1 MRIFVPMGDRRVGQ
15 GKGTLSITGLGSCVA
30 IVLYDEASHVG
41 GLAHVLLP
49 DPSFSN
55 RDRCWLFV
63 TEAVPALLDELEE
76 AGAERSRLTA
86 RLVGGA
92 AMFQDTSPQNRPAIG
107 RRNVSAA
114 RKILARIGIP
124 IVAED
129 VGGQFGRSIDFDLSS
144 GRIQISSQ
152 GKNRV
157 EI

>member
-1 MRIFVPMGDRRVGQ
+1 MGDRRVAQ
-15 GKGTLSITGLGSCVA
+15 GEGTLSITGLGSCVA
-30 IVLYDEASHVG
+30 IVLYDEGTRVG

-49 DPSFSN
+49 DPSFSQ
-55 RDRCWLFV
+55 RERCWLFV
-63 TEAVPALLDELEE
+63 TEAIPALLDELEE

-92 AMFQDTSPQNRPAIG
+92 AMFQELSPQDRPNMG

-114 RKILARIGIP
+114 REMLARVGIP
-124 IVAED
+124 VVAED
-129 VGGQFGRSIDFDLSS
+129 VGGEFGRSMDFDLSN

-152 GKNRV
+152 GKSRG

>member
-1 MRIFVPMGDRRVGQ
+1 MRIFVPMGDRRVA
-15 GKGTLSITGLGSCVA
+15 KDEGTLSITGLGSCVA
-30 IVLYDEASHVG
+30 IVLYDQETRVG

-49 DPSFSN
+49 DPSFSQ
-55 RDRCWLFV
+55 RERCWLFA
-63 TEAVPALLDELEE
+63 TEAIPALLDELEE

-92 AMFQDTSPQNRPAIG
+92 AMFQELSPQERPNIG
-107 RRNVSAA
+107 GRNISAA
-114 RKILARIGIP
+114 REILARVGIP

-129 VGGQFGRSIDFDLSS
+129 VGGEFGRSIDFDLSN

-152 GKNRV
+152 GKSRV

>member
-1 MRIFVPMGDRRVGQ
+1 MGDRRVGQ

-55 RDRCWLFV
+55 RDRRWLFV

-92 AMFQDTSPQNRPAIG
+92 AMFQDLLPQDRPNFG

-129 VGGQFGRSIDFDLSS
+129 VGGEFGRSIDFDLSD

>member
-1 MRIFVPMGDRRVGQ
+1 MGDRRVGQ
-15 GKGTLSITGLGSCVA
+15 GRGTLSITGLGSCVA
-30 IVLYDEASHVG
+30 IVLYDETSHVG

-49 DPSFSN
+49 DPSFSK
-55 RDRCWLFV
+55 RERCWLFV

-76 AGAERSRLTA
+76 AGAERGRLTA

-92 AMFQDTSPQNRPAIG
+92 AMFQDLAPQEMPNIG
-107 RRNVSAA
+107 QRNISAA
-114 RKILARIGIP
+114 RKVLARVGIP

-129 VGGQFGRSIDFDLSS
+129 VGGGSGRSIDFDLSN
-144 GRIQISSQ
+144 GRIRVSSQ

>member
-1 MRIFVPMGDRRVGQ
+1 MGDRRVGQ
-15 GKGTLSITGLGSCVA
+15 GKGTLSITGLGSCIA

-49 DPSFSN
+49 DPSFSK

-63 TEAVPALLDELEE
+63 TEAIPALLDELEE
-76 AGAERSRLTA
+76 AGADRGRLTA
-86 RLVGGA
+86 RLIGGA
-92 AMFQDTSPQNRPAIG
+92 AMFQDLLGQDKPNIG
-107 RRNVSAA
+107 RRNISAA
-114 RKILARIGIP
+114 RRMLARVGIP
-124 IVAED
+124 VVGED
-129 VGGQFGRSIDFDLSS
+129 VGGELGRSIDFDLSN

>member
-1 MRIFVPMGDRRVGQ
+1 MGDRRVGQ

-92 AMFQDTSPQNRPAIG
+92 AMFQDTSPQDRPNIG

-129 VGGQFGRSIDFDLSS
+129 VGGEFGRSIDFDLSN

>member
-1 MRIFVPMGDRRVGQ
+1 MGDRRVGQ

-55 RDRCWLFV
+55 RDRRWLFV

-92 AMFQDTSPQNRPAIG
+92 AMFQDLSPQDRPNIG

-129 VGGQFGRSIDFDLSS
+129 VGGEFGRSIDFDLSD

>member
-1 MRIFVPMGDRRVGQ
+1 MRIFVPMGDRRVAQ
-15 GKGTLSITGLGSCVA
+15 GEGTLSITGLGSCVA
-30 IVLYDEASHVG
+30 IVLYDEGTRVG

-49 DPSFSN
+49 DPSFSQ
-55 RDRCWLFV
+55 RERCWLFV
-63 TEAVPALLDELEE
+63 TEAIPALLDELEE

-92 AMFQDTSPQNRPAIG
+92 AMFQELSPQDRPNMG

-114 RKILARIGIP
+114 REMLARVGIP
-124 IVAED
+124 VVAED
-129 VGGQFGRSIDFDLSS
+129 VGGEFGRSMDFDLSN

-152 GKNRV
+152 GKSRG

>member
-15 GKGTLSITGLGSCVA
+15 GGVTLSIKGLGSCVA
-30 IVLYDEASHVG
+30 IVLYDEMSRVG

-49 DPSFSN
+49 NRSFSE

-63 TEAVPALLDELEE
+63 TEAIPALLEELEE

-92 AMFQDTSPQNRPAIG
+92 AMFQDLAVQERPNIG

-114 RKILARIGIP
+114 RRMLARIGIP
-124 IVAED
+124 IVAEE
-129 VGGQFGRSIDFDLSS
+129 VGGGAGRSIDFDLSS
-144 GRIQISSQ
+144 GRVFVSSQ
-152 GKNRV
+152 GKGRV

>member
-1 MRIFVPMGDRRVGQ
+1 MGDRRVAQ
-15 GKGTLSITGLGSCVA
+15 GEGTLSITGLGSCVA
-30 IVLYDEASHVG
+30 IVLYDEGTRVG

-49 DPSFSN
+49 DPSFSQ
-55 RDRCWLFV
+55 RERCWLFV
-63 TEAVPALLDELEE
+63 TEAIPALLDELEE

-92 AMFQDTSPQNRPAIG
+92 AMFQELSPQDRPNMG

-114 RKILARIGIP
+114 REMLARVGIP
-124 IVAED
+124 VVAED
-129 VGGQFGRSIDFDLSS
+129 VGGEFGRSMDFDLSN

-152 GKNRV
+152 GKSRV

>member
-1 MRIFVPMGDRRVGQ
+1 MGDRRVGQ

-55 RDRCWLFV
+55 RDRRWLFV

-92 AMFQDTSPQNRPAIG
+92 AMFQDLLPQDRPNIG

-129 VGGQFGRSIDFDLSS
+129 VGGEFGRSIDFDLSD